1 MAINVEAE
9 VNEVIEEDAFLKHF
23 YISTQLVRGVKTN
36 PYNPLC
42 TKGFTIVIKEFNVQ
56 YSYQVAV
63 QDPQEKRSF
72 SRLIGRYYAYLR
84 AKNEGFIDVPAE
96 VTANETNPYKK
107 EVAVINYFIDTVL
120 NNYDPIDPPQDKSI
134 RSVLVDPNLV
144 QLPGLPEP
152 VARDTVN
159 ESFVAMFEDLLLQVV
174 GVESAT
180 LKTTHDEE
188 TESTT
193 IEIVVEGDLDNEED
207 QFTWD
212 SLEHT
217 SITVRRNKD
226 DEPNLYFARYYAL
239 YKLFTRITD

>member
-1 MAINVEAE
+1 MAITVEAE
-9 VNEVIEEDAFLKHF
+9 VNEAIEEDAFLKHF

-42 TKGFTIVIKEFNVQ
+42 AKGFTIVIKEFNGQ

-84 AKNEGFIDVPAE
+84 AKNEGFINVPAE

-107 EVAVINYFIDTVL
+107 EVAVINYFIYTVL
-120 NNYDPIDPPQDKSI
+120 NNYDPIEPPQDKSI
-134 RSVLVDPNLV
+134 RSVLVDPNF
-144 QLPGLPEP
+144 
-152 VARDTVN
+152 VN

-193 IEIVVEGDLDNEED
+193 IEIVVEGDLEDEEE

-212 SLEHT
+212 SLEHK

>member
-1 MAINVEAE
+1 MAITVEAE
-9 VNEVIEEDAFLKHF
+9 VNEAIEEDAFLKHF

-42 TKGFTIVIKEFNVQ
+42 AKGFTIVIKEFNGQ

-84 AKNEGFIDVPAE
+84 AKNEGFINVPAE

-107 EVAVINYFIDTVL
+107 EVAVINYFIYTVL
-120 NNYDPIDPPQDKSI
+120 NNYDPIEPPQDKSI
-134 RSVLVDPNLV
+134 RSVLVDPNF
-144 QLPGLPEP
+144 
-152 VARDTVN
+152 VN

-193 IEIVVEGDLDNEED
+193 IEIVVEGDLEDEEE
-207 QFTWD
+207 QFTLD
-212 SLEHT
+212 SLEHK